1 MQRELRLLNN
11 KHCMEYLQFL
21 SKNHLSFNLL
31 CERDAIDFSPKLP
44 KEIHEKFGTLV
55 LFVLAGYTLESLM
68 IDTQSVQFEAGFGPN
83 NIGSVV
89 QVELPGIIQILIK
102 EKNENAVLF
111 NRCDS
116 LELFQKE
123 EPITQESKKDEQEFK
138 EEFKEWLDSK
148 EALFSN
154 SKNRA
159 ILENLHKS

>member
-55 LFVLAGYTLESLM
+55 LFVLAGYTLESLI

-123 EPITQESKKDEQEFK
+123 EPLFQEPKKDERES
-138 EEFKEWLDSK
+138 KEWLDSK

-154 SKNRA
+154 SKNRT

>member
-44 KEIHEKFGTLV
+44 KEIHEKFGSLV
-55 LFVLAGYTLESLM
+55 LFVLAGYTLESLI
-68 IDTQSVQFEAGFGPN
+68 IDAQSVQFEAGFGPN

-89 QVELPGIIQILIK
+89 QVELPSIIQILIK
-102 EKNENAVLF
+102 EKNENVVLF

-116 LELFQKE
+116 LELFQKK
-123 EPITQESKKDEQEFK
+123 EPLFQEPKEDEQES
-138 EEFKEWLDSK
+138 KEWLDSK

>member
-44 KEIHEKFGTLV
+44 EEIHEKFGALV
-55 LFVLAGYTLESLM
+55 LFVLAGYTLESLV
-68 IDTQSVQFEAGFGPN
+68 IDAQSVQFEAGFGPN

-102 EKNENAVLF
+102 EKNETAVLF

-123 EPITQESKKDEQEFK
+123 EPITQEPKKDERES
-138 EEFKEWLDSK
+138 KEWLDSK

>member
-44 KEIHEKFGTLV
+44 KEIHEKFGALV
-55 LFVLAGYTLESLM
+55 LFVLAGYTLESLI
-68 IDTQSVQFEAGFGPN
+68 IDAKSVQFEAGFGPN

-123 EPITQESKKDEQEFK
+123 EPLFEPLFQEPKKDERES
-138 EEFKEWLDSK
+138 KEWLDSK

>member
-31 CERDAIDFSPKLP
+31 CEREAIDFSPKLP
-44 KEIHEKFGTLV
+44 KEIHEKFGSLV

-68 IDTQSVQFEAGFGPN
+68 VDAKSVQFEAGFGPN

-102 EKNENAVLF
+102 EKNENIVLF

-123 EPITQESKKDEQEFK
+123 EPTTQELRKDERES
-138 EEFKEWLDSK
+138 KEWLDSK

-154 SKNRA
+154 SKNRT